1 MECVPTTRLTVRPA
15 VQGDADD
22 IGNVHAAAWLAAYDD
37 IFEPEFLKGA
47 AQGRRIGYRQLLPE
61 LLAAPKIFLVAV
73 RDGTL
78 VGFVHATPQTSEPA
92 LSEILGFYLHPDVWG
107 SGVADTLMAQTLQSL
122 AVDTEDV
129 VLWTL
134 RDAARARRFYEK
146 AGFQATG
153 RQRSETLTDWSSA
166 TSVERPAVE
175 YARTLAP
182 QRAMLG
188 SEH

>member
-1 MECVPTTRLTVRPA
+1 M
-15 VQGDADD
+15 
-22 IGNVHAAAWLAAYDD
+22 
-37 IFEPEFLKGA
+37 
-47 AQGRRIGYRQLLPE
+47 
-61 LLAAPKIFLVAV
+61 

-78 VGFVHATPQTSEPA
+78 VGFAHATPQTSEPA

-107 SGVADTLMAQTLQSL
+107 SGVADTLMAQTLQAL

-146 AGFQATG
+146 AGLQATG
-153 RQRSETLTDWSSA
+153 RQRSETLTDWTSA
-166 TSVERPAVE
+166 ASVERPAVE

-182 QRAMLG
+182 QRGMLG
-188 SEH
+188 SKY